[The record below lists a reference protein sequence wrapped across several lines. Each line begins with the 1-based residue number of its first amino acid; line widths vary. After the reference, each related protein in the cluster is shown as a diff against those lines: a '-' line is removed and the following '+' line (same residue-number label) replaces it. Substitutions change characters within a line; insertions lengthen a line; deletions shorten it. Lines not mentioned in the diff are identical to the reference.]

1 MSNDKNKL
9 NNKFDILYSR
19 ENMQLPWIRGVECLT
34 SSGPLL
40 LRDLGQ
46 EQVLQSF
53 RSGNMETT

>member
-9 NNKFDILYSR
+9 NNEFDILYSR

-46 EQVLQSF
+46 EQVL
-53 RSGNMETT
+53 